1 MSSILQK
8 QIGTSVPTGIPLN
21 IGETFACYTGR
32 CEVTAPTVRA
42 IIRAW
47 ALITTGSGNT
57 GMVLRIRRGSGLT
70 GPSVAGGY
78 VLNMAAGVNA
88 DTHLIFAESLNNAE
102 YADYSLTLMPQG
114 ANAAGLINISSI
126 EVELING

>member
-57 GMVLRIRRGSGLT
+57 GLT

-102 YADYSLTLMPQG
+102 YADYSLTLTPQG
-114 ANAAGLINISSI
+114 AGASGIINISSI